1 VFGVRGYSPDCN
13 PATTPNIEHQTS
25 NPKLLLMFRNYIKI
39 AWRNMFRNK
48 TNSIIN
54 IAGLSIGIAC
64 VILITMFVQDEKQY
78 DRVFSNADRIYQVNL
93 DAVMGGQAAYI
104 SNTPPTVG
112 PALKRTFPEI
122 ETYTRFFVMGREV
135 ISTENGLAEPKHFT
149 ESNFLAVDSNFL
161 QVFDYQF
168 KQGNANSCFLEPHSI
183 VLTETTAKKYFGN
196 TDPLGKNLVLD
207 EYHEPFKV
215 TAVLKDLPTQA
226 SIQFD
231 LLIPTSAC
239 PPVKR
244 FSWSWIWCQVNTYVL
259 LNKTAAA
266 DKQSMQTLE
275 SKFPEMVRTQA
286 ATAFKRIGQPFDEFI
301 KKGGKWDFHLMPLT
315 DVHLHST
322 GISSPFLSTLGDIKY
337 VYIFSAIALFIMVLA
352 CVNFM
357 NLSTAQSARRAKEV
371 GIRKVLGSKRKQLI
385 RQFLSEALLY
395 SFISAIIALFLV
407 ALLLPL
413 FNTVSGKTLVFSTI
427 FRSGTWAF
435 VIFLTIV
442 TGLLAGSYPAFYLT
456 AFNPVTVL
464 KGSFFSKSISNLF
477 VRNGLVVFQFTVSIA
492 LIICTVIVFQQ
503 LKYTKQIDM
512 GLKKDNVV
520 IIPNAEKMENNA
532 AEVFRQQIT
541 GMRGVAHASISS
553 SIPTAN
559 AFGDFYVPE
568 INGVK
573 EPLAKDIGLSSF
585 MVDESFIPSLNIQVI
600 KGRNFSTDFNDSSS
614 VIVNEATV
622 KQIGW
627 KEPLGKFITYSGNNN
642 QRFQVIGVVKD
653 FNVESIRSAIGPFA
667 LFNLSSKTYRINT
680 SFIIAKINGD
690 DVSGT
695 LQQLEAKWKQLAPSI
710 PFEYS
715 FLDKNFENLY
725 RADQKQGFVFGI
737 FTCLSIIVACLGLFG
752 LSMYTAERRTKEIG
766 IRKVLGASVESLVA
780 LLSKEFIKLVCLSVF
795 LAFPIG
801 WWAMN
806 KWLQDFTYH
815 INISWTVFVLAG
827 LGSLYHRFVNRKLPG
842 HKIGLAEPG

>member
-1 VFGVRGYSPDCN
+1 M
-13 PATTPNIEHQTS
+13 I
-25 NPKLLLMFRNYIKI
+25 KNYIKI
-39 AWRNMFRNK
+39 AWRNLFRNK
-48 TNSIIN
+48 ANSIIN

-64 VILITMFVQDEKQY
+64 VVLITMFVQDEKRY
-78 DRVFSNADRIYQVNL
+78 DRFFKKADRIYQVNL

-104 SNTPPTVG
+104 SNTPPTIG
-112 PALKRTFPEI
+112 PALKKTFPEI
-122 ETYTRFFVMGREV
+122 ETYTRYFVMGREV
-135 ISTENGLAEPKHFT
+135 ISTSNDVAEPKHFT
-149 ESNFLAVDSNFL
+149 ESKFLAVDSNFL
-161 QVFDYQF
+161 EVFDYGF
-168 KQGNANSCFLEPHSI
+168 KQGNATSCFVEPHSI

-196 TDPLGKNLVLD
+196 ADPIGKNLVLD
-207 EYHEPFKV
+207 EYSEPFKV
-215 TAVLKDLPTQA
+215 TAVLNDLPTQA

-244 FSWSWIWCQVNTYVL
+244 FSWSWIWCQMNTYVV

-275 SKFPEMVRTQA
+275 AKFPEMVRTQA

-315 DVHLHST
+315 DVHLRSA
-322 GISSPFLSTLGDIKY
+322 GISSPFLTTLSDIKY
-337 VYIFSAIALFIMVLA
+337 IYIFSAIALFIMVLA

-371 GIRKVLGSKRKQLI
+371 GIRKVLGSRRKQLI
-385 RQFLSEALLY
+385 KQFLAEALLY
-395 SFISAIIALFLV
+395 SFISAIIAMFLV

-413 FNTVSGKTLVFSTI
+413 FNSISGKELVYSTI
-427 FRSGTWAF
+427 FTSKTWLF
-435 VIFLTIV
+435 VILLTIV

-456 AFNPVTVL
+456 AFNPVKVL
-464 KGSFFSKSISNLF
+464 KGNFFSKSLSSLF
-477 VRNGLVVFQFTVSIA
+477 IRNGLVVFQFTVSIA
-492 LIICTVIVFQQ
+492 LIICTVVVFQQ

-512 GLKKDNVV
+512 GLKKENVV
-520 IIPNAEKMENNA
+520 IIPNAEKLENNA
-532 AEVFRQQIT
+532 AQVFRQEIQGI
-541 GMRGVAHASISS
+541 GGVKFAGFSS
-553 SIPTAN
+553 SVPTAN

-573 EPLAKDIGLSSF
+573 EPLAKDIGLSSY
-585 MVDESFIPSLNIQVI
+585 MVDESFIPSLNIQLV
-600 KGRNFSTDFNDSSS
+600 KGRNFSKEFNDSAS

-667 LFNLSSKTYRINT
+667 LFNLSSKTYRLRT
-680 SFIIAKINGD
+680 GFIIAKID
-690 DVSGT
+690 DKDIQGT
-695 LQQLEAKWKQLAPSI
+695 LQQMESKWKQLAPSI

-725 RADQKQGFVFGI
+725 RADQKQGFVFGV

-780 LLSKEFIKLVCLSVF
+780 LLSKEFIKLVCIAIL

-806 KWLQDFTYH
+806 KWLQDYSYH
-815 INISWTVFVLAG
+815 INISWTVFALAG
-827 LGSLYHRFVNRKLPG
+827 TAAFIIALLTVSFQAIRSALLNPVKSLRN
-842 HKIGLAEPG
+842 E